1 MDNQREG
8 FRAAKVLV
16 VGDVML
22 DEYVIGAVSR
32 ISPEAPVPVLD
43 VRSRYFSAGGAANV
57 AMNIASLG
65 ATVYLAGIVGK
76 DSAAASLREI
86 LPSHEYLVEVPGRAT
101 ISKTRIVAGQQQIC
115 RIDHEERSEIPARF
129 LAELLDSMKIP
140 MDLCHVIVL
149 SDYAKG
155 LLSAEFCRQII
166 QLARVAG
173 KQIIVDPKSKDF
185 AKYQGSH
192 LITPNQQEAAAAAG
206 ISIDSSETL
215 NQAGSALQGQLPGTA
230 ILVTRGPDGMALFQ
244 PGQTEPLTIPTE
256 ARKVFDVVGA
266 GDTVAATLAVALAA
280 AVPMPEAVRLAN
292 LAAGI
297 VVEKPGTATVTFDEL
312 AARHFSR
319 S

>member
-1 MDNQREG
+1 
-8 FRAAKVLV
+8 V

-22 DEYVIGAVSR
+22 DEYIIGAVSR

-43 VRSRYFSAGGAANV
+43 VRSRYVSAGGAANV

-65 ATVYLAGIVGK
+65 ATVYLAGIIG
-76 DSAAASLREI
+76 DDLAAASLRQL
-86 LPSHEYLVEVPGRAT
+86 LPSHDCLVADPDRST

-115 RIDHEERSEIPARF
+115 RLDREERSDISPVL
-129 LAELLDSMKIP
+129 LAQLLERVATP
-140 MDLCHVIVL
+140 LQLCRVVVL

-155 LLSAEFCRQII
+155 TLTDECCRQII
-166 QLARVAG
+166 QRARTAG
-173 KQIIVDPKSKDF
+173 KQIIVDPKSNDF
-185 AKYQGSH
+185 RKYLGCD
-192 LITPNQQEAAAAAG
+192 LITPNQHEAAAASD
-206 ISIDSSETL
+206 ISIDSEESL
-215 NQAGSALQGQLPGTA
+215 HRAGTKLLQELPGA
-230 ILVTRGPDGMALFQ
+230 SVLITRGPDGMALFQ
-244 PGQTEPLTIPTE
+244 PGRSELVTIPTQ

-280 AVPMPEAVRLAN
+280 EVPLPEAVQLAN

-312 AARHFSR
+312 AARHLSR